1 MNIAKL
7 NFFKLRFDEPEIESA
22 YLHEY
27 SQNLSTQS
35 YMGVTLALVLYLL
48 FFFLD
53 LYIVPEHV
61 STIWI
66 IRVIVATIFLFVIS
80 AISSNKFILYNQFI
94 LTIAALACMGGL
106 FIIFALISPVAE
118 GRYYVALM
126 LVIPWLYV
134 SLGLRTKNAFYL
146 NLFLILFYNFV
157 TAYFKSYPLFLL
169 INNNYFLLS
178 ASIVGFIGGYS
189 IESKSRIAF
198 NQARN
203 LLILKEKADEAYRSK
218 SQFFANMSHELRTP
232 LNAIIGYSEIL
243 LEDITKRKNNEQYT
257 DVKSIERAGKHL
269 LGLIDN
275 ILHLAKMD
283 SGKTELHIEKF
294 NLQDFLEQLKT
305 TVKPLAKT
313 NHNVLNIGQPPKKIT
328 IETDY
333 QKLMQ
338 IMLNLVGNACK
349 FTQKGEICI
358 RVMSKKEHVIISVKD
373 TGIGMTKTQVDNIFH
388 EFQQADTSISRDF
401 GGTGLGLTIS
411 KQFAQLLGGDIVA
424 TSESGHGS
432 TFTLKLPL
440 KISKLKAE

>member
-1 MNIAKL
+1 MAKL
-7 NFFKLRFDEPEIESA
+7 NLFKLRFDDPEIESA
-22 YLHEY
+22 YLDEY
-27 SQNLSTQS
+27 SRDLSTQS
-35 YMGVTLALVLYLL
+35 YMGVTLALLLYV
-48 FFFLD
+48 FFLFLD
-53 LYIVPEHV
+53 LFIVPEHLY
-61 STIWI
+61 SIWI
-66 IRVIVATIFLFVIS
+66 IRATVIIIFLFILV
-80 AISSNKFILYNQFI
+80 AMSSKIFIPHNQFI
-94 LTIAALACMGGL
+94 LTIAALTCMGGL
-106 FIIFALISPVAE
+106 FFMFAIISPVAE
-118 GRYYVALM
+118 SRYYVALT

-146 NLFLILFYNFV
+146 NLFLVFFYNIEI
-157 TAYFKSYPLFLL
+157 AYFKNYPVYIF

-178 ASIVGFIGGYS
+178 VSVVAIIGGYT
-189 IESKSRIAF
+189 IERKNRLAF

-257 DVKSIERAGKHL
+257 DLKSIERAGKHL

-283 SGKTELHIEKF
+283 SGKTEIHIEKF

-313 NHNVLNIGQPPKKIT
+313 NQNILNFGQPPKKIT
-328 IETDY
+328 IETDH

-349 FTQKGEICI
+349 FTQQGEISI
-358 RVMSKKEHVIISVKD
+358 RVMNKNEHIIISVKD

-424 TSESGHGS
+424 TSEFGQGS

-440 KISKLKAE
+440 KNIKA